1 MDANIPVDEQKVS
14 IKASDL
20 LKKFKTKEDR
30 YNFLREMS
38 KLFSFILDLYLPN
51 ETGFDSQ
58 YFLQVLMGQKKVNYN
73 IFILQLLPLGHHSD
87 YNIKYFRKGN
97 VLTKEFLIN
106 IINEDPAYKQYLPDN
121 ISIKSLSRDYILS
134 VSTIFLFQI
143 IAYYSPNTYSKLYE
157 LYKVKALEKET
168 KKWSNYK
175 IDIVE
180 KFKTNIENFVPCER

>member
-1 MDANIPVDEQKVS
+1 MYANIPVDEQKVS

-73 IFILQLLPLGHHSD
+73 IFIL
-87 YNIKYFRKGN
+87 
-97 VLTKEFLIN
+97 
-106 IINEDPAYKQYLPDN
+106 
-121 ISIKSLSRDYILS
+121 
-134 VSTIFLFQI
+134 
-143 IAYYSPNTYSKLYE
+143 
-157 LYKVKALEKET
+157 
-168 KKWSNYK
+168 
-175 IDIVE
+175 
-180 KFKTNIENFVPCER
+180 

>member
-38 KLFSFILDLYLPN
+38 KLISFILDLYLPN

-73 IFILQLLPLGHHSD
+73 IFIL
-87 YNIKYFRKGN
+87 
-97 VLTKEFLIN
+97 
-106 IINEDPAYKQYLPDN
+106 
-121 ISIKSLSRDYILS
+121 
-134 VSTIFLFQI
+134 
-143 IAYYSPNTYSKLYE
+143 
-157 LYKVKALEKET
+157 
-168 KKWSNYK
+168 
-175 IDIVE
+175 
-180 KFKTNIENFVPCER
+180 